1 MILMSKYMFVSTA
14 EIIQATKAQR
24 KNQSAPRVPWCIDK
38 EKKLS
43 TLMNYYFV
51 SSLKSHQHNT
61 WGRN

>member
-38 EKKLS
+38 EKTININEL
-43 TLMNYYFV
+43 LFC
-51 SSLKSHQHNT
+51 LKS
-61 WGRN
+61 